1 VSWVGVRTLSAMG
14 GTDRRREEHVD
25 DVPRASRST
34 TLGTVLVGLGAVLIV
49 LGGVRLAGWTDDRDA
64 ALDVLRAPHD
74 DLAGAAALAV
84 IADDG
89 GLVGGL
95 VAVVAGAVAAGAGAG
110 LHGAR
115 ARRRQARLALHPSLA
130 AAADRKLEK
139 VLAENAQ
146 DLVTMLD
153 RAGRFTYVSP
163 SVSAILGRD
172 PAGMIGLRFGDV
184 LEAVPDD
191 GPREAGGP
199 EGERRSHEPQ
209 RHRARHADGS
219 VRWLE
224 TLSHRVD
231 DDRAIGSVTLYSSRD
246 ITERVRLEETLVA
259 ERRMLGDTLANIHAG
274 ILSVDLDGVVI
285 DANAELCAMVG
296 FQPRPGDHIDAVESR
311 YTMVGPDGTELAGH
325 LLARA
330 LTGETA
336 KQLAATIIGAGGV
349 RREVLANAGPLVG
362 ADGHHTGAV
371 LTLHDVSE
379 LRAAEAEL
387 RSLATVDAL
396 TGLPNRRA
404 LVTALS
410 DALHR
415 NVDTPERLALL
426 FLDLDGFKSVNDTFG
441 HDVGDQVLALV
452 GTRLAGCMRGGDV
465 VARLGGDEFVVVVE
479 RLTDPRDL
487 GPLVQRIEGALA
499 TPFELPQATVTIGAS
514 VGVASGADAS
524 TAAELLALADRAMYS
539 RKRERQGRARPV
551 AAARA

>member
-1 VSWVGVRTLSAMG
+1 MGDPARPDRADGADRAAVLGTLLLALGVLL
-14 GTDRRREEHVD
+14 VL
-25 DVPRASRST
+25 
-34 TLGTVLVGLGAVLIV
+34 LGTVRLGSWSHDRDEALVTIRVAADTGT
-49 LGGVRLAGWTDDRDA
+49 GGPARDA
-64 ALDVLRAPHD
+64 ALDVL
-74 DLAGAAALAV
+74 
-84 IADDG
+84 ADDAP
-89 GLVGGL
+89 LVTGVL
-95 VAVVAGAVAAGAGAG
+95 AMVVGAIAAGAGVG
-110 LHGAR
+110 VLVAR
-115 ARRRQARLALHPSLA
+115 VRRRQLRVALHPSLA
-130 AAADRKLEK
+130 AAADRKLER

-153 RAGRFTYVSP
+153 RDGRFTYVSP

-172 PAGMIGLRFGDV
+172 PAGMIGLRFDDV
-184 LEAVPDD
+184 LEAVEHDGAREPGPD
-191 GPREAGGP
+191 
-199 EGERRSHEPQ
+199 GERRSSEPQ
-209 RHRARHADGS
+209 RHRARHADGT

-296 FQPRPGDHIDAVESR
+296 FPPQPGEHIDAVEAR
-311 YTMVGPDGTELAGH
+311 YTMIGSDGTELAGH

-330 LTGETA
+330 LAGETV
-336 KQLAATIIGAGGV
+336 KQLAATIVGEGGA

-362 ADGHHTGAV
+362 ADGQRNGAV

-404 LVTALS
+404 LVTALA

-415 NVDTPERLALL
+415 NADTPERLALL

-479 RLTDPRDL
+479 RVTDPRDL
-487 GPLVQRIEGALA
+487 RPLVQRIEGALS

-524 TAAELLALADRAMYS
+524 TAADLLALADRAMYS
-539 RKRERQGRARPV
+539 RKRERHARGRPV
-551 AAARA
+551 AAARG

>member
-1 VSWVGVRTLSAMG
+1 MRTLSAMG
-14 GTDRRREEHVD
+14 GTRRPGAEQARDGTRVG
-25 DVPRASRST
+25 RAA
-34 TLGTVLVGLGAVLIV
+34 LVGTALAVVGVVVVV
-49 LGGVRLAGWTDDRDA
+49 LGSLHLAGWWEDRDQA
-64 ALDVLRAPHD
+64 LEALRTGAADQARAEALDTLAEDGPLVLA
-74 DLAGAAALAV
+74 
-84 IADDG
+84 
-89 GLVGGL
+89 LVGI
-95 VAVVAGAVAAGAGAG
+95 AGGAIAIGTG
-110 LHGAR
+110 VGVLGAR
-115 ARRRQARLALHPSLA
+115 ARRRQLRLALHPSLA
-130 AAADRKLEK
+130 AAADRKLER

-153 RAGRFTYVSP
+153 RDGRFTYVSP

-172 PAGMIGLRFGDV
+172 PAGMIGQRFGDV
-184 LEAVPDD
+184 LEAVPGGATGDR
-191 GPREAGGP
+191 GPD
-199 EGERRSHEPQ
+199 GERRALEPQ

-285 DANAELCAMVG
+285 DANAELSAMVG
-296 FQPRPGDHIDAVESR
+296 FQPQPGERIDEVEAR
-311 YTMVGPDGTELAGH
+311 YTMVGADGTELAGH
-325 LLARA
+325 LLGRA
-330 LTGETA
+330 LAGETV
-336 KQLAATIIGAGGV
+336 KQLAATVVGEGGV

-362 ADGHHTGAV
+362 ADGQRNGAV

-379 LRAAEAEL
+379 LRAAESEL

-404 LVTALS
+404 LVTALA

-415 NVDTPERLALL
+415 NTDTPERLALL

-487 GPLVQRIEGALA
+487 RPLVERIEGALS
-499 TPFELPQATVTIGAS
+499 TPFELPEATVTIGAS

-524 TAAELLALADRAMYS
+524 TAAELLALADRAMYT
-539 RKRERQGRARPV
+539 RKRERHGRGRAAV
-551 AAARA
+551 AARA